1 MTTPDFLPYLAQT
14 QLGNAP
20 ECPGKEKDMG
30 IDMGP
35 HKGQVPDSAIINKR
49 RYVRAGNFTAKIK
62 EDRWIADLPG
72 RPFLHPRISS
82 LPSQECGGGNYE
94 RV

>member
-1 MTTPDFLPYLAQT
+1 
-14 QLGNAP
+14 
-20 ECPGKEKDMG
+20 MG

-72 RPFLHPRISS
+72 RPLLHPRISS
-82 LPSQECGGGNYE
+82 LPSQEWGGE
-94 RV
+94 L